1 VVGDYRSRR
10 NSVVSV
16 ATKRLFAMLC
26 SYLYHFDVESLRR
39 NYSYM
44 FKLQVERERERERER
59 VCVCVT
65 E

>member
-1 VVGDYRSRR
+1 MVGDYRSQR

-26 SYLYHFDVESLRR
+26 FYLHHFSVESLRR

-44 FKLQVERERERERER
+44 FKLHVEIESYGMKL
-59 VCVCVT
+59 
-65 E
+65 